1 MPEMNKI
8 RISHTETHKLLMP
21 LKKYCLTS
29 PDINGI
35 LFVVVVLRK
44 LAMPVAG
51 GVPCVGS
58 TFFMP
63 VSERK
68 YYMAKNFLTYEQQ
81 LHILEYD
88 KQLAIPNHEYA
99 TKKLEELSYYSLIGG
114 YKSLFKHAPSNKYI
128 HGVTFDELVSFYYF
142 DEELR
147 TLFLKYILHV
157 ERHIKSMFSYHF
169 CEKYG
174 EQQSMYLDINNY
186 NHTRKNHR
194 ELLRLTHS
202 LQKVIATPSKYAYI
216 EHSVNTYHNVPL
228 WVATN
233 ALTFGQISKMY
244 QYATTDIRTK
254 ISKNFQNVS
263 EKQLH
268 QFINIIGKCRN
279 VCAHGE
285 RLFSFRINETIPDTL
300 LHQKLQIIQNNNHY
314 VYGKQDLFAVV
325 IALRYLISNDEFRLF
340 KTALSKL
347 IKTVIKQ
354 CPHLTEKQL
363 LDNMGFPANWDK
375 ISRYKKI

>member
-1 MPEMNKI
+1 
-8 RISHTETHKLLMP
+8 
-21 LKKYCLTS
+21 
-29 PDINGI
+29 
-35 LFVVVVLRK
+35 
-44 LAMPVAG
+44 MPVAG

-68 YYMAKNFLTYEQQ
+68 YYMAKNFLTYDQQ

-88 KQLAIPNHEYA
+88 KQLAIPDHEYA
-99 TKKLEELSYYSLIGG
+99 AKKLEELSYYSLIGG
-114 YKSLFKHAPSNKYI
+114 YKFLFKHTPSNKYI
-128 HGVTFDELVSFYYF
+128 YGVTFDELVAFYYF

-174 EQQSMYLDINNY
+174 EQQSMYLNIKNY
-186 NHTRKNHR
+186 NHTGKNHSA
-194 ELLRLTHS
+194 LVRLTHS
-202 LQKVIATPSKYAYI
+202 LQKAISLPSKYTYI
-216 EHSVNTYHNVPL
+216 EHSANTYHNVPL

-285 RLFSFRINETIPDTL
+285 RLFSFRTNETIPDTM
-300 LHQKLQIIQNNNHY
+300 LHQKLQIIKNNNHY
-314 VYGKQDLFAVV
+314 IYGKQDLFAVV
-325 IALRYLISNDEFRLF
+325 ISLRYLISNDEFKQF
-340 KTALSKL
+340 KTSLSKL
-347 IKTVIKQ
+347 IKAVLKQ
-354 CPHLTEKQL
+354 CPHLTEEQL
-363 LDNMGFPANWDK
+363 LDNMGFPANWHK
-375 ISRYKKI
+375 ISRYRKI

>member
-1 MPEMNKI
+1 
-8 RISHTETHKLLMP
+8 
-21 LKKYCLTS
+21 
-29 PDINGI
+29 
-35 LFVVVVLRK
+35 
-44 LAMPVAG
+44 
-51 GVPCVGS
+51 
-58 TFFMP
+58 
-63 VSERK
+63 
-68 YYMAKNFLTYEQQ
+68 
-81 LHILEYD
+81 
-88 KQLAIPNHEYA
+88 
-99 TKKLEELSYYSLIGG
+99 
-114 YKSLFKHAPSNKYI
+114 
-128 HGVTFDELVSFYYF
+128 
-142 DEELR
+142 
-147 TLFLKYILHV
+147 
-157 ERHIKSMFSYHF
+157 MFSYHF

-228 WVATN
+228 WVAAN

-263 EKQLH
+263 EKKLH

-300 LHQKLQIIQNNNHY
+300 LHQKLQINQNNNHY

-325 IALRYLISNDEFRLF
+325 IALRYLINNDEFRLF

-347 IKTVIKQ
+347 IKSVIKQ

-363 LDNMGFPANWDK
+363 LDNMGFPANWDN
-375 ISRYKKI
+375 ISRYRKI